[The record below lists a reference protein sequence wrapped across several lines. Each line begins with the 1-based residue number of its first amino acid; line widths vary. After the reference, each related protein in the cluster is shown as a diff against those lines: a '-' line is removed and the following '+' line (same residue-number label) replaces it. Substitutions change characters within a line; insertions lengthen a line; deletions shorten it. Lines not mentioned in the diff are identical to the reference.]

1 MTALLPVLLNPCG
14 AQAGEPMAIDRILP
28 GEEFLDRQ
36 RIAAASF
43 FERQQ
48 AATHGRDDFG
58 LATDHPALCTGR
70 RKVRNRERATVGPDD
85 ILDPRA
91 MGLGDGYHQALDLL
105 NSVNLAGGALNDST

>member
-1 MTALLPVLLNPCG
+1 MTALLPVLLNSRG
-14 AQAGEPMAIDRILP
+14 AQAGEPVAIDRILP

-48 AATHGRDDFG
+48 AATHGRNDFG
-58 LATDHPALCTGR
+58 LATDHPAIGTER
-70 RKVRNRERATVGPDD
+70 REVRKRERATVGPDD

-91 MGLGDGYHQALDLL
+91 MGLGHGCSHALD
-105 NSVNLAGGALNDST
+105 